1 MVINRV
7 GFSFEMK
14 RTRSI
19 DFSSSIDHWDI
30 HREVIVILMENHVL
44 VVRYNFIKERI
55 IYTQV
60 IRFDDIRSISFGP
73 CSYPNKS
80 LMG

>member
-1 MVINRV
+1 L
-7 GFSFEMK
+7 F
-14 RTRSI
+14 
-19 DFSSSIDHWDI
+19 SSIDHWDL
-30 HREVIVILMENHVL
+30 HREVLVILMENHIL
-44 VVRYNFIKERI
+44 IVRYNFIKERI

-60 IRFDDIRSISFGP
+60 IRFDDIRSVQYGP